1 MTVVLTGA
9 TGFTGSHLLAQLL
22 ARGIR
27 PRCLVRPTS
36 DTRDLRTAGVEI
48 IEGDLGD
55 EASLA
60 RAFDGADVLLNTAS
74 IGFGHGP
81 GIVAAAERAG
91 ISRAVF
97 ISTTAIFTTLNAKT
111 KSVRMAAEETIR
123 TSGLRWTIVRPTMI
137 YGTAR
142 DRNMARLVRY
152 LSRWPVMP
160 VGGRGEHLLQ
170 PVHVDDV
177 ARAVLLALDHDAAIG
192 RAYNIAGKS
201 PLTFNAVVD
210 VVAAQL
216 GRRVWKLHLP
226 VAPVAGV
233 LALAERAGLRLP
245 VKSEQIRRLNE
256 DKAFDYSEAARDLGF
271 APIAFEEG
279 IAREI
284 AALGFGRK

>member
-1 MTVVLTGA
+1 MKVILTGA

-22 ARGIR
+22 ERGIR
-27 PRCLVRPTS
+27 PICFVRPAS
-36 DTRDLRTAGVEI
+36 APLQGVPTI
-48 IEGDLGD
+48 TGDLAD
-55 EASLA
+55 PQFPE
-60 RAFDGADVLLNTAS
+60 ADVLLNTAS

-81 GIVAAAERAG
+81 AIVAAAQRGIRRA
-91 ISRAVF
+91 IF

-123 TSGLRWTIVRPTMI
+123 NSGLQWTIIRPTMI

-142 DRNMARLVRY
+142 DRNMVRLVRY

-160 VGGRGEHLLQ
+160 VGGRGRHLLQ

-177 ARAVLLALDHDAAIG
+177 ARAMLLALDHDVSIG
-192 RAYNIAGKS
+192 RAYNVAGKA
-201 PLTFNAVVD
+201 PLTFNQVID

-216 GRRVWKLHLP
+216 GKRVIKVHLP
-226 VAPVAGV
+226 VTAVASM
-233 LALAERAGLRLP
+233 LALAERAKLRLP

-256 DKAFDYSEAARDLGF
+256 DKAFDYSEAARDLGY
-271 APIAFEEG
+271 APIPFEEG

-284 AALGFGRK
+284 ESMGLRRK